1 VIVAGGCVVV
11 STVRVSPVEETDEN
25 VETDVV
31 TPGADVV
38 VAGGAVIVLS
48 GGMLV
53 VVTEE

>member
-38 VAGGAVIVLS
+38 VAGGVVIVLS